1 VTEMQPFVY
10 DPSRVA
16 YCTRWNKSW
25 LQPIPMD
32 EGAWISEDE
41 ARHRW
46 EESLDPFTVI
56 DLTRTHS
63 SGRPQPHWTLQSSSG
78 GGGVS
83 VSHWNAA
90 LSETRLGFRR
100 NVEGRLWPNTTSWWD
115 YPDETQKYDYR
126 DAVRRMSLHLKP
138 DGTGTARVFDA
149 AWSTE
154 ELVIRQFDQYRDVD
168 RFWLP
173 RPEFGDWA
181 TLVDPA
187 TGPQRNAAGYL
198 P

>member
-1 VTEMQPFVY
+1 VTEKQAFVY

-16 YCTRWNKSW
+16 YCIRWNEYL

-32 EGAWISEDE
+32 EGEWISEDE

-63 SGRPQPHWTLQSSSG
+63 SGRPQPHWTLQCAG
-78 GGGVS
+78 GAVS

-90 LSETRLGFRR
+90 LSDTRVGFYR
-100 NVEGRLWPNTTSWWD
+100 NIEGRLWSNKASWWD
-115 YPDETQKYDYR
+115 YPDETQKHVYR
-126 DAVRRMSLHLKP
+126 DAVRRMSLYLKP
-138 DGTGTARVFDA
+138 DGTGTAHIFDA
-149 AWSTE
+149 AWSTD
-154 ELVIRQFDQYRDVD
+154 ELLIRQFDQYRDVD
-168 RFWLP
+168 RFWLL

-187 TGPQRNAAGYL
+187 TGPQRNRAGYL